1 MLGGQVGA
9 KTVDV
14 FGQLARQGAMIER
27 LASDSRICAPGVA
40 FFAYPGET
48 ADGRR
53 YIPDA
58 IRRSA
63 AAVVW
68 EAEDFAWDAAW
79 GVPNVGVSGLKRR
92 AGELAHEFYG
102 RPSESMW
109 VCGVT
114 GTNGKTSCTQWIAAL
129 LAAEGARA
137 GVIGTLGSGF
147 PEALSALG
155 NTTPDAL
162 ELHRVLAELK
172 REGAAAA
179 AMEVSS
185 HGLAQGRVNGVAFDC
200 ALFTNL
206 SHDHLD
212 YHGSM
217 DAYAAAKASLFDM
230 PGLQC
235 AVLNLDDILGV
246 QLAQRLAARGQRT
259 IGYAL
264 SLSELVPGVVSD
276 FVAARDV
283 SVDDDGMNISLVSS
297 WGDARARINQLGR
310 FNVSNALG
318 VLGCLIA
325 YGIEF
330 ERAVALLGS
339 LPPVSGRMQRVTGP
353 GKPLV
358 VVDYAH
364 TPDALE
370 KVLQALRPVA
380 EARGGALVAVF
391 GAGGDRDPAKRP
403 LMGEVASRLADRVW
417 LTSDNPRSEDP
428 QAILAAIRAG
438 VAAAHELEAD
448 RAAAIARAIG
458 RAAASDVVLI
468 AGKGHERYQEVA
480 GKRLPFSDVAAAES
494 ARARWG
500 TA

>member
-1 MLGGQVGA
+1 
-9 KTVDV
+9 
-14 FGQLARQGAMIER
+14 MIER
-27 LASDSRICAPGVA
+27 LASDSRNCAPGVA
-40 FFAYPGET
+40 FFAYPGEVS
-48 ADGRR
+48 DGRR

-58 IRRSA
+58 IRRGA

-68 EAEDFAWDAAW
+68 EAQDFAWDSAW
-79 GVPNVGVSGLKRR
+79 RVPNVGVSGLKRQ

-109 VCGVT
+109 ICGVT

-129 LAAEGARA
+129 LAMQGVRA

-147 PEALSALG
+147 PQALSAAG

-162 ELHRVLAELK
+162 ELHRLLAVMK
-172 REGAAAA
+172 RQGASAA

-185 HGLAQGRVNGVAFDC
+185 HGLAQGRVNGVQFDC
-200 ALFTNL
+200 GLFTNL

-212 YHGSM
+212 YHGTM
-217 DAYAAAKASLFDM
+217 EAYAETKARLFDT
-230 PGLQC
+230 PGLQA
-235 AVLNLDDILGV
+235 AVLNLDDFLGV
-246 QLAQRLAARGQRT
+246 QLARRLAPRGLRT

-264 SLSELVPGVVSD
+264 SLEALAPGCVTDYVVAREIAAED
-276 FVAARDV
+276 DAMRVAL
-283 SVDDDGMNISLVSS
+283 SSS
-297 WGDARARINQLGR
+297 WGEAEVRINQLGR

-318 VLGCLIA
+318 VLGCLLA
-325 YGIEF
+325 YGVAF
-330 ERAVALLGS
+330 ERATGLLGA
-339 LPPVSGRMQRVTGP
+339 LPPVAGRMQRITGA

-380 EARGGALVAVF
+380 DARGGALVAVF

-403 LMGEVASRLADRVW
+403 LMGEVASRLADRLL

-428 QAILAAIRAG
+428 QAILAAVRAG
-438 VAAAHELEAD
+438 VTAAHELEPD

-458 RAAASDVVLI
+458 SAAAADVVLI
-468 AGKGHERYQEVA
+468 AGKGHESYQEVR
-480 GKRLPFSDVAAAES
+480 GERLPFSDVTAAES
-494 ARARWG
+494 ALARWS
-500 TA
+500 AP